1 MTNQNLTETVV
12 HAIESSAWVTL
23 QTSYPR
29 LAANLQDQVERGATP
44 EQIVI
49 AMNRAG
55 INPVVTLVMACAA
68 DYLLKMKEQTNAD
81 AGRRDP

>member
-1 MTNQNLTETVV
+1 MPNPNLTEAVV
-12 HAIESSAWVTL
+12 HAVESSAWVTL
-23 QTSYPR
+23 RTSYPR
-29 LAANLQDQVERGATP
+29 LAANLKEQVERGATP

-68 DYLLKMKEQTNAD
+68 DYLLKMKEQQD
-81 AGRRDP
+81 AK